1 MKESVLTYFPEVKA
15 YSCYFWPF
23 KSMKMHKLQTQLTRS
38 RCCHTFEG
46 VNLKISRHVDVLTG
60 PGDPI

>member
-1 MKESVLTYFPEVKA
+1 MN
-15 YSCYFWPF
+15 
-23 KSMKMHKLQTQLTRS
+23 MHKLQTQLTRS